1 MNHYSAGDS
10 IDAWCTKC
18 KLELE
23 HTIIAMVNNT
33 PGRVQCNTCKG
44 QHNYR
49 AKPYDK
55 KPQRAKSAA
64 RKTKSPEEKYN
75 EYMAQ
80 FMGVNPSHA
89 TKYSI
94 RGNFRENELI
104 DHPTFGIGI
113 VLSIIQMNKIEIL
126 FKTGMKLLV
135 QNKR

>member
-1 MNHYSAGDS
+1 MNNYAAGDA

-23 HTIIAMVNNT
+23 HTIIAMVNNA

-55 KPQRAKSAA
+55 KQQRSTSAG
-64 RKTKSPEEKYN
+64 RKRKSPEEEYD

-80 FMGVNPSHA
+80 FLGVNPLHA
-89 TKYSI
+89 KKYSI
-94 RGNFRENELI
+94 RDNFRKNQLI

-126 FKTGMKLLV
+126 FKTGTKLLV
-135 QNKR
+135 QNQ